1 MIPVTKAVGIEKN
14 KKAFLAQKG
23 VLDKLEAMSENLGVS
38 VDEIVYVIGKETAG
52 SYSSKQKNLGG
63 GDAVGLIQ
71 FLDTDSDKG
80 TDAKTINGKSYKLAD
95 LELMDEVEQLDVV
108 EQYFIQNYQKK
119 KGRPGQ
125 LYLSISAP
133 AFVGKPDDYVAYKAG
148 SQEALDNKGWQEKDG
163 SVTIGKLM
171 QFGSKPEFQNYESG
185 ATVLSES
192 VEKNI
197 DATFDKYNKHINNL
211 KNPTKTLK
219 DYNSKEKNDMSKT
232 LFGKI
237 ESYTNA
243 SQRIQLLNE
252 LHEADKVEGVELEQ
266 YVKDKKEKTKEYL
279 KDKSVQEIDNFLK
292 REEKGISDVYVNKS
306 RPGAKDTRNKGP
318 YQGIDKN
325 DRILN
330 YEAVVA
336 EREKTESTLNSIIEN
351 KDSRFS
357 VNEVLR
363 ATELRDNLLK
373 EKAEGKDVF
382 DEEAANNELYQ
393 DYGPASGDIERTR
406 KPYTNYKKTTADA
419 NKFILEN
426 QIEDKLDLANDV
438 ALDGTV
444 TIAGEDEEAEPYDST
459 EGGKYVDVPNIAGAE
474 YEEKITTDGL
484 LSEGQGSEVSLDSDM
499 GLDVLSEDDEGYSA
513 AEIKRREAAEE
524 AAKLARKQARNAKI
538 GKIAD
543 VLGQAGKAAGVALM
557 AGAGLTSMYEA
568 TRKHK
573 INKVRISPL
582 MEEAFQKAKALS
594 TQGMTYE
601 ERTAAMSDMNNA
613 YAGAMKNVMAVSG
626 GQRSSALANMGVV
639 DASRVNALVDLAG
652 KDAALR
658 QGNMKI
664 YQQQAT
670 SLGQMTLSADSTNE
684 QLRATLEEGRKNRLT
699 KIGDSLFS
707 ESIELSRNFADQKNN
722 KDLLDNF
729 AQLKKDVGTSDAEL
743 KALLQSL
750 SGLNTGNTTD

>member
-1 MIPVTKAVGIEKN
+1 MDKVKLAELKRLVEKYTKGTGLFPEVMM
-14 KKAFLAQKG
+14 AQILLESRNLESGLTTMHNNLSGQKIAHADKTGKTKG
-23 VLDKLEAMSENLGVS
+23 VDYVLMATNEGFDTKKQAEA
-38 VDEIVYVIGKETAG
+38 
-52 SYSSKQKNLGG
+52 
-63 GDAVGLIQ
+63 
-71 FLDTDSDKG
+71 
-80 TDAKTINGKSYKLAD
+80 
-95 LELMDEVEQLDVV
+95 
-108 EQYFIQNYQKK
+108 YQKK
-119 KGRPGQ
+119 KLGQ
-125 LYLSISAP
+125 
-133 AFVGKPDDYVAYKAG
+133 KYVVNSLK
-148 SQEALDNKGWQEKDG
+148 
-163 SVTIGKLM
+163 
-171 QFGSKPEFQNYESG
+171 QNPKTKEWIVNYNG
-185 ATVLSES
+185 PF
-192 VEKNI
+192 KKF
-197 DATFDKYNKHINNL
+197 ATFEKGVEAHIDFLTGKYSGKQKIRYAPVLAAKTPEAQIAALKLSGYATHGAYIEEITTKLDTIVLKEYPEYSGLTKLDKEVRVEI
-211 KNPTKTLK
+211 
-219 DYNSKEKNDMSKT
+219 D
-232 LFGKI
+232 
-237 ESYTNA
+237 
-243 SQRIQLLNE
+243 RE
-252 LHEADKVEGVELEQ
+252 LENVYGPQIKRLRDKGFEDLAVELEAE
-266 YVKDKKEKTKEYL
+266 VIERGDLLKEQLKGVTNTKAVTRALENEQ
-279 KDKSVQEIDNFLK
+279 KRFKSSEQQDKSKIPNRGSTLELTALEKAGID
-292 REEKGISDVYVNKS
+292 S
-306 RPGAKDTRNKGP
+306 RPQDGYDDIVGKKRTAEISGS
-318 YQGIDKN
+318 N
-325 DRILN
+325 DESIL
-330 YEAVVA
+330 
-336 EREKTESTLNSIIEN
+336 KLNEIIEN
-351 KDSRFS
+351 KNEDYTYTQIRQAQKVLDELVEFNEENANQLRLIDNPSQTDLMAVQETKALRLKLLGE
-357 VNEVLR
+357 VN
-363 ATELRDNLLK
+363 
-373 EKAEGKDVF
+373 
-382 DEEAANNELYQ
+382 
-393 DYGPASGDIERTR
+393 S
-406 KPYTNYKKTTADA
+406 
-419 NKFILEN
+419 
-426 QIEDKLDLANDV
+426 
-438 ALDGTV
+438 ALDEIYV
-444 TIAGEDEEAEPYDST
+444 TEALEVEEEKRLELEEEVAEPYDST
-459 EGGKYVDVPNIAGAE
+459 EGGKYVDVPNIPGAE
-474 YEEKITTDGL
+474 YEEEIATDGL

-582 MEEAFQKAKALS
+582 MEEAFQKAKSLS

-729 AQLKKDVGTSDAEL
+729 AQLKKQVDSSDAEL
-743 KALLQSL
+743 KTVLQSL